1 MPKPTQKVQVN
12 ISYNKDINA
21 IEMVIMYDG
30 KGVAILL
37 NETTADELIAQ
48 VETAQADFEKNNSKH

>member
-1 MPKPTQKVQVN
+1 MPKPTSKVQVN

-37 NETTADELIAQ
+37 NEKSADELIAQ
-48 VETAQADFEKNNSKH
+48 VETAMKDFEKNNSKH